1 MAEEDEVFRQTTRQ
15 QMMRLLALREC
26 TALELSAALRIREKE
41 VYEHLAHVRRS
52 VTAQHGRFHVRAA
65 ECLECHYVFADRR
78 RLTTPGRCPRCRG
91 EHIQDPKYRV
101 EELVP
106 VVPGEQ
112 ER

>member
-1 MAEEDEVFRQTTRQ
+1 MTQEDEVGRRTTRQ

-41 VYEHLAHVRRS
+41 VYEHLGHVQRS
-52 VTAQHGRFHVRAA
+52 VAAQHGRFHVRAA
-65 ECLECHYVFADRR
+65 ECLECHYIFADRR

-101 EELVP
+101 ETLVP
-106 VVPGEQ
+106 AVLEEQ
-112 ER
+112 EQ